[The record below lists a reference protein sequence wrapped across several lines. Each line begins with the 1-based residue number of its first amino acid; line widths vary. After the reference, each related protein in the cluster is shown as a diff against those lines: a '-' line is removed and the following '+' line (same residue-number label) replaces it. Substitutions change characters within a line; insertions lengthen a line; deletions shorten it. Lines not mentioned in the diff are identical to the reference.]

1 MLGEHEGASRLA
13 CTKGHSGHPSWA
25 SGRPQGL
32 GRAREGPQGANR
44 LKDSTLRIRH
54 CGRLS
59 LKPPKPR
66 LSASLTRPHT
76 QGQVMTEAE
85 ETGWGGT
92 GDPLEGSRDTGQRL
106 SQDATTFPNL
116 RSIYMSGAG
125 PRGPRWV
132 GPVQNRGEGKYP
144 CAPCILLPPRGA
156 QRPAQGL
163 PEGREEVQH
172 AWAGARLQPRLCVQE
187 RRGRD
192 AQVARL
198 SAGSPDTRIW
208 ELLLL
213 RMESWVPPFTPLLA
227 REGCRCLKST
237 AK

>member
-1 MLGEHEGASRLA
+1 MGWNWGPAGGEQGHWAEAQSGCDNVSKSEEYLHVWGRAQGSTVGGASA
-13 CTKGHSGHPSWA
+13 
-25 SGRPQGL
+25 
-32 GRAREGPQGANR
+32 
-44 LKDSTLRIRH
+44 
-54 CGRLS
+54 
-59 LKPPKPR
+59 
-66 LSASLTRPHT
+66 
-76 QGQVMTEAE
+76 
-85 ETGWGGT
+85 
-92 GDPLEGSRDTGQRL
+92 
-106 SQDATTFPNL
+106 
-116 RSIYMSGAG
+116 
-125 PRGPRWV
+125 
-132 GPVQNRGEGKYP
+132 NRGEGKYP

-198 SAGSPDTRIW
+198 SAGRPDTRIW